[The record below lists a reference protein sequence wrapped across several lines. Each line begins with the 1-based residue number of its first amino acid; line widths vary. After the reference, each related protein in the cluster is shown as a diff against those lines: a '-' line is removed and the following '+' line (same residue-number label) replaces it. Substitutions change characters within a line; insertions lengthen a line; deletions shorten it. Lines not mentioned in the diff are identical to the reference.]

1 MGRETLRNHAE
12 DSRRIVTIRSK
23 LVLGLLALAA
33 ALLVPLLFALR
44 SLDRLH
50 DTAVQVRDRE
60 FAASLVLGRM
70 RVISDE
76 MRQTELRLL
85 FVPDAATLPA
95 MTEQITRL
103 AAMSDTLRHLGLRAE
118 SDEIDGSLAAVDRFA
133 AEMSQAMAAGRTEAA
148 DSISNVHLRP
158 ASNRVDEVLGHAAQ
172 ALRERTT
179 ARVQAA
185 ADETELARERAALA
199 LAIALVIVLAVA
211 VALYRS
217 ISRPVRD
224 LDRGMARVAAGDFEH
239 RLRTSPNRNDEFGR
253 LAISFSTMQQRLAEL
268 DRLKAEFIS
277 VASHELKTPINVIG
291 GYVQLMQDEVYG
303 PQNARQHEVLQT
315 LENQVQGLARL
326 VHQLLD
332 VSRFEAGG
340 GRIDPRP
347 IPLARFI
354 DELEDTFRVLSIQRG
369 IDFRIERLSVL
380 PPEVVWD
387 PDRINEV
394 LGNLLSNAFKFTER
408 GGTVELRIERL
419 NGDVR
424 LEVRDTG
431 AGIPTDQ
438 MPRIFEKFFQA
449 ENQRAAADGSGGVGL
464 GLAIAKQIVEA
475 HGGTIGVASTVG
487 VGTSFWL
494 TLPVRAGEGVVAES
508 PPPVHGV
515 PA

>member
-1 MGRETLRNHAE
+1 M
-12 DSRRIVTIRSK
+12 TIRSK
-23 LVLGLLALAA
+23 LLLGLLALAT
-33 ALLVPLLFALR
+33 ALLVPLLFALQ

-76 MRQTELRLL
+76 MRQTEMRLL
-85 FVPDAATLPA
+85 FVPDTATLPA
-95 MTEQITRL
+95 MMDHSSRL
-103 AAMSDTLRHLGLRAE
+103 AAMSDTLRHYGLAAA
-118 SDEIDGSLAAVDRFA
+118 SDEIGSSLEAVDRFA
-133 AEMSQAMAAGRTEAA
+133 ARVSQEVAAGRTHAA

-158 ASNRVDEVLGHAAQ
+158 AINNVDVVIARAAQ
-172 ALRERTT
+172 ALRERTS

-185 ADETELARERAALA
+185 AAETELARQRSGLA
-199 LAIALVIVLAVA
+199 LTVALVIVLAVT

-217 ISRPVRD
+217 VSRPVRD
-224 LDRGMARVAAGDFEH
+224 FERGMARVAAGDFDY
-239 RLRTSPNRNDEFGR
+239 RLRTSPDRNDEFGR
-253 LAISFSTMQQRLAEL
+253 LAISFRTMQQRLAEL

-277 VASHELKTPINVIG
+277 IASHELKTPINVIG
-291 GYVQLMQDEVYG
+291 GYVQLLQDEVYG
-303 PQNARQHEVLQT
+303 PLGARQQEVLQT
-315 LENQVQGLARL
+315 LETQVQGLARL

-340 GRIDPRP
+340 GRIEPRP
-347 IPLARFI
+347 VALARFI
-354 DELEDTFRVLSIQRG
+354 DDLEDTFRVLSIQRG

-387 PDRINEV
+387 PDRMNEV

-408 GGTVELRIERL
+408 GGTVELRAEQVS
-419 NGDVR
+419 GDVR

-431 AGIPTDQ
+431 AGIPAEQ
-438 MPRIFEKFFQA
+438 VPRIFEKFFQA
-449 ENQRAAADGSGGVGL
+449 ENQAIAAHGGGVGL

-475 HGGTIGVASTVG
+475 HGGAIGVTSAVG
-487 VGTSFWL
+487 VGTTFWL
-494 TLPVRAGEGVVAES
+494 TLPARAGERISANP
-508 PPPVHGV
+508 PPPVRGV